1 MLESIRGGHAR
12 PRQGQEKRDE
22 DEDERGE
29 RAAKNGR
36 DGDEKR

>member
-1 MLESIRGGHAR
+1 MHGRDGD
-12 PRQGQEKRDE
+12 KRDE